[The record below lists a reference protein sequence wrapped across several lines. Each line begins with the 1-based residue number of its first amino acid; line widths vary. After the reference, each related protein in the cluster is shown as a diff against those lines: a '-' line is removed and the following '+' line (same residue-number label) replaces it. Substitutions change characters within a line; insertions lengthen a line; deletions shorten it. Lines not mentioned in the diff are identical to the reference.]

1 MSFHWPI
8 GFSSLG
14 RTVECPGSVKLAA
27 AHVNDPPSPEMI
39 EGIAADWVAEQ
50 MTLGHHIVEGSKAP
64 NGLTVDAEMIY
75 GGNLWKRLVC
85 RNGVEGVAQMP
96 IPAERIHP
104 THAGGTPD
112 YYAYDPA
119 FKTLYVDDYKYGHL
133 YVEVFE
139 NWQLAG
145 AAAALIDLL
154 GLVDSETTVV
164 GTIVQPRS
172 FHIEGPVRSW
182 RVRGDEIRAMINV
195 AHGAAVEALK
205 DDPRTKVGAHCT
217 LCPARVECRTL
228 QKSTFAIM
236 DLAGTA
242 EAVNIGPHELG
253 RELNFLDD
261 AIERLEARRTGLAAQ
276 VEAKIRSGQSIPYY
290 GLAPGQARLAWNITP
305 EEAIAVCDMFGID
318 VRKPI
323 AVITPTQAKAAGLAE
338 ETAKAYCSR
347 PTPALTLK
355 RLSLDDSRK
364 LFANN
369 TTATRAP

>member
-14 RTVECPGSVKLAA
+14 RTVECPGSVKLGL
-27 AHVNDPPSPEMI
+27 AHANDPPTPEMI
-39 EGIAADWVAEQ
+39 EGTAADWVAEQ
-50 MTLGHHIVEGSKAP
+50 RVLGHPVVEGSKAP
-64 NGLTVDAEMIY
+64 NGHTVDAEMIY
-75 GGNLWKRLVC
+75 GANLWARLVC

-112 YYAYDPA
+112 YYAYDRA

-154 GLVDSETTVV
+154 GLVDSETTIV

-172 FHIEGPVRSW
+172 YHPDGPVRSW

-205 DDPRTKVGAHCT
+205 DEPRTKVGDHCV

-228 QKSTFAIM
+228 QKATLQIL
-236 DLAGTA
+236 DLAGMA
-242 EAVNIGPHELG
+242 EPVNLGPHELG
-253 RELNFLDD
+253 RELNFLDHGL
-261 AIERLEARRTGLAAQ
+261 ELLEARRTGLAAQ
-276 VEAKIRSGQSIPYY
+276 AEALLRSGQSIPYY
-290 GLAPGQARLAWNITP
+290 GLAPGQARLSWNIP
-305 EEAIAVCDMFGID
+305 SEEVAALCDAFGID
-318 VRKPI
+318 VRKPL

-347 PTPALTLK
+347 PTAALTLK

-369 TTATRAP
+369 TTSTRTP